1 MIERSVKTLRQE
13 LLDKSKELEE
23 IIKKNFEE
31 LEKLKILN
39 SLESEKDFEEEVK
52 KFILQVPWDYPLEIE
67 SVCEV
72 LKVQRNN
79 SRG

>member
-52 KFILQVPWDYPLEIE
+52 KFILQVP
-67 SVCEV
+67 
-72 LKVQRNN
+72 
-79 SRG
+79 